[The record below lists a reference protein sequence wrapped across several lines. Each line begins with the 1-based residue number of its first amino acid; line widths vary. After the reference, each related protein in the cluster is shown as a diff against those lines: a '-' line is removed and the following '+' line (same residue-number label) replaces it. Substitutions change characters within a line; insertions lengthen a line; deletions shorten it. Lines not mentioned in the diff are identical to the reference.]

1 MKAPLLIW
9 NNSTL
14 YSSNFKFPNE
24 CFYKD
29 YVKMQVHKCKNC
41 FWGNAF
47 IPLCIHWENPLLETK
62 MVSSMDNGNPFILGK
77 SGCII
82 QSIHRR
88 IILLF
93 CLSFFSRNKNG
104 AIYFGR
110 KSKALTRLLP
120 RQVKLQSHWKIFSNF
135 YFNLN
140 CDETLN
146 NIGRNSIW

>member
-1 MKAPLLIW
+1 MSLA
-9 NNSTL
+9 S
-14 YSSNFKFPNE
+14 E
-24 CFYKD
+24 CLTTEECTIKIKD
-29 YVKMQVHKCKNC
+29 YGKMQVHKCKNC

-62 MVSSMDNGNPFILGK
+62 MVSSMDNGNSFILGK
-77 SGCII
+77 SGCI

-120 RQVKLQSHWKIFSNF
+120 RKVKEGHMRRYFQIWSSPINLDLIF
-135 YFNLN
+135 
-140 CDETLN
+140 
-146 NIGRNSIW
+146 